1 MKGISIW
8 WRGSGSVPWRG
19 GDQLAPARPPVRPR
33 AGCFQPFPARRPP
46 GIYIFSSSRGGADSC
61 GANAGSLAGG
71 WLLPVP
77 FYGPSSPRCGLG
89 PAGSARVLCS
99 GKNPTE
105 AHTWLPGARA
115 GVPNGYP
122 SQNEARGATV
132 CGHAGCS
139 GSVLLRPTWMRAGCS
154 LEQSFGV
161 RRSLFKELLPLLSWS
176 SKSLEHQQPDP
187 G

>member
-19 GDQLAPARPPVRPR
+19 GDQLAPARPPVWPR

-89 PAGSARVLCS
+89 PAGSA
-99 GKNPTE
+99 
-105 AHTWLPGARA
+105 
-115 GVPNGYP
+115 
-122 SQNEARGATV
+122 
-132 CGHAGCS
+132 GCS
-139 GSVLLRPTWMRAGCS
+139 APGKTLQRLTPGCPVHELGCQMDIPAQTKHGEPWFVATLDVRALSCVPHGCALAVPRSRALGCGGACLKSCFPFSAGAAKALSISSPT
-154 LEQSFGV
+154 
-161 RRSLFKELLPLLSWS
+161 
-176 SKSLEHQQPDP
+176 
-187 G
+187 